1 MWCAR
6 PASEKDANAAKP
18 SPVQVVQLEEISDP
32 PSRTCYP
39 LRRADSFTCSEP
51 RSLHRH
57 RKELVS
63 GSLRTDGRS
72 SSQDTNLDFT
82 GRFAFHT
89 WTRTGQDPNCITR

>member
-1 MWCAR
+1 MVRQTGKRKGRQRGQAI
-6 PASEKDANAAKP
+6 S
-18 SPVQVVQLEEISDP
+18 SPGGATGGNKRP
-32 PSRTCYP
+32 PSLTCYP